1 MKTLTA
7 ILMICLASTAHSASP
22 KAEKIS
28 VYTGTW
34 LIDFYPNG
42 RASAQYG
49 SNPGDS
55 GYVDEGTIDF
65 TVLLDGVNQAQK
77 KNTREPA
84 DRFQIAI
91 QLEGQTTT
99 IGFVLTDDSFIER
112 TLAELDEKWKQ
123 HPVGHRFFELKTKY
137 PIIPKKEESSEPA
150 GGAYVAPA
158 VGAPSAHP

>member
-7 ILMICLASTAHSASP
+7 ILTVCLASVAYSVSP
-22 KAEKIS
+22 VTEKIS

-65 TVLLDGVNQAQK
+65 AVLLD
-77 KNTREPA
+77 
-84 DRFQIAI
+84 
-91 QLEGQTTT
+91 
-99 IGFVLTDDSFIER
+99 
-112 TLAELDEKWKQ
+112 
-123 HPVGHRFFELKTKY
+123 
-137 PIIPKKEESSEPA
+137 
-150 GGAYVAPA
+150 AP
-158 VGAPSAHP
+158 